1 MPCMKGLNVDCQQ
14 IVLRNLDINT
24 LKKKNIPLVLTLYTL
39 KSKWMQML
47 IWTRNVEMLEGG
59 IGKTLQDTG
68 IDKSILKRTPSGS
81 STNAGK
87 DMKTQQTS
95 HTVSGNVKQCSC
107 YRRKVRS
114 KDKYHVSVI

>member
-1 MPCMKGLNVDCQQ
+1 
-14 IVLRNLDINT
+14 
-24 LKKKNIPLVLTLYTL
+24 
-39 KSKWMQML
+39 ML
-47 IWTRNVEMLEGG
+47 IWTRNVEMLEGS

-107 YRRKVRS
+107 YRRRESQIQRQISCFCHMKKCRFKIS
-114 KDKYHVSVI
+114 KYMHIYDMIGYDMI